1 MAWTKTFTAQQ
12 IGTREHMWAAPPVF
26 AGTHEFEQYRAAVDA
41 AMVLIGRNIVG
52 TGGTFTVALSGT
64 GTAGHKNGV
73 TDTVTVTVTNAN

>member
-1 MAWTKTFTAQQ
+1 MAWSKTYTAQQ